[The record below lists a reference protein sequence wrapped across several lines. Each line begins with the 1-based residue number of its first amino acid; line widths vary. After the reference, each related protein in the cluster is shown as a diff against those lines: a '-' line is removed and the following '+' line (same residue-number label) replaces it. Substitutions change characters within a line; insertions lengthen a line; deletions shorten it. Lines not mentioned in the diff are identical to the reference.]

1 MVSITNYKL
10 FEDISEFLF
19 DGHRVNL
26 HDDFE
31 CTQIQFVD
39 ESGLFVFTFTQ
50 LEERQVVELQFHNAR
65 LSNLDIHFPLNTNAS
80 TLEIF
85 YRGRF
90 EEDGI
95 LQELTIDNE
104 KIFYLEFNEGIVINL
119 FAKEVT
125 LDFKKMP

>member
-1 MVSITNYKL
+1 MLSITDYKL

-19 DGHRVNL
+19 DGHRINL

-31 CTQIQFVD
+31 CTQIQFFG
-39 ESGLFVFTFTQ
+39 ESGLFLFTFTH
-50 LEERQVVELQFHNAR
+50 LEERQIVELQFHNAR
-65 LSNLDIHFPLNTNAS
+65 LSSLDFNFPLNTNAS

-95 LQELTIDNE
+95 LQEVTINNE
-104 KIFYLEFNEGIVINL
+104 KMFYLEFNEGVVINL
-119 FAKEVT
+119 FAKQVT
-125 LDFKKMP
+125 LDIKEIP

>member
-1 MVSITNYKL
+1 MLSITNYKL

-19 DGHRVNL
+19 EGHRVNL

-31 CTQIQFVD
+31 CTQIKFVG
-39 ESGLFVFTFTQ
+39 ESGLFVFTFKH
-50 LEERQVVELQFHNAR
+50 LEERQFVELQFHNAR
-65 LSNLDIHFPLNTNAS
+65 LSSLDFNFPLNANAS

-95 LQELTIDNE
+95 LKEVTINNE
-104 KIFYLEFNEGIVINL
+104 KIFYLEFNEGVAINL
-119 FAKEVT
+119 FARQVT
-125 LDFKKMP
+125 LDIKQIT